1 MNAITHYLKLFQG
14 GPFMDEKL
22 AFQMRQISKYLGRL
36 KEVAQ
41 TSREDYLNNSIL
53 QSATERYLQLC
64 IESCINVG
72 NRLISMLQV
81 DQQFDAP
88 KTYADVFRELEK
100 HHITQNLEPAMIE
113 ITKFR
118 NRLVHVY
125 WDISPEVVYNI
136 IHDNLEDFNRYLK
149 QIALYLTENNL

>member
-1 MNAITHYLKLFQG
+1 
-14 GPFMDEKL
+14 MDEKL

-36 KEVAQ
+36 KEVAK
-41 TSREDYLNNSIL
+41 TSLEDYLNNSIL
-53 QSATERYLQLC
+53 QSASERYLQLC

-81 DQQFDAP
+81 DQQFAAP

-100 HHITQNLEPAMIE
+100 HRITQDLEPAMIE
-113 ITKFR
+113 ITRFR

-125 WDISPEVVYNI
+125 WDISPEVVYTI
-136 IHDNLEDFNRYLK
+136 IHDNLGDINRYLK
-149 QIALYLTENNL
+149 QIALYVTENNL

>member
-1 MNAITHYLKLFQG
+1 
-14 GPFMDEKL
+14 MDEKL
-22 AFQMRQISKYLGRL
+22 AFQIRQISKYLGRL
-36 KEVAQ
+36 KEVAK
-41 TSREDYLNNSIL
+41 TSREEYLANSLL

-81 DQQFDAP
+81 DLQFDAP

-100 HHITQNLEPAMIE
+100 HKIIRDIEPAMLDM
-113 ITKFR
+113 TKFR

-125 WDISPEVVYNI
+125 WDISPEVVFTI
-136 IHDNLEDFNRYLK
+136 LQTSIKDIDRFLG
-149 QIALYLTENNL
+149 QVALYISDNNL

>member
-1 MNAITHYLKLFQG
+1 
-14 GPFMDEKL
+14 MDEKL
-22 AFQMRQISKYLGRL
+22 AFQMRQISKNLGRL
-36 KEVAQ
+36 KEVAK

-53 QSATERYLQLC
+53 QSASERYLQLC
-64 IESCINVG
+64 IESCINLG
-72 NRLISMLQV
+72 NRLISILQV

-100 HHITQNLEPAMIE
+100 HRITQNLEPAMIE

-125 WDISPEVVYNI
+125 WEISPEVVYNI
-136 IHDNLEDFNRYLK
+136 IHGNLEDINRYLSR
-149 QIALYLTENNL
+149 LPSM

>member
-1 MNAITHYLKLFQG
+1 
-14 GPFMDEKL
+14 MDEKL
-22 AFQMRQISKYLGRL
+22 AFQLRQISKYYERL
-36 KEVAQ
+36 KEIAQ
-41 TSREDYLNNSIL
+41 TSREDYMNNSIL

-64 IESCINVG
+64 IESCINAG

-81 DQQFDAP
+81 DQQFEAP
-88 KTYADVFRELEK
+88 NTYADVFRELEK
-100 HHITQNLEPAMIE
+100 HRVTRDLEPAMIE

-136 IHDNLEDFNRYLK
+136 IHDKLEDINRYLK
-149 QIALYLTENNL
+149 QVALYVTENNL

>member
-1 MNAITHYLKLFQG
+1 
-14 GPFMDEKL
+14 MDEKL

-88 KTYADVFRELEK
+88 KTYADVFRESEK

>member
-1 MNAITHYLKLFQG
+1 
-14 GPFMDEKL
+14 MDEKL
-22 AFQMRQISKYLGRL
+22 AFQIRQISKYLGRL
-36 KEVAQ
+36 KEVAK
-41 TSREDYLNNSIL
+41 TSREEYLANSLL

-81 DQQFDAP
+81 DLQFDAP

-100 HHITQNLEPAMIE
+100 HKIIQDIEPAMLDM
-113 ITKFR
+113 TKFR

-125 WDISPEVVYNI
+125 WDISPEVVFTI
-136 IHDNLEDFNRYLK
+136 LQTSIKDIDRFLG
-149 QIALYLTENNL
+149 QVALYISDKNL

>member
-1 MNAITHYLKLFQG
+1 
-14 GPFMDEKL
+14 MDEKL
-22 AFQMRQISKYLGRL
+22 AFQMRHISKYLGRL
-36 KEVAQ
+36 KEVAK
-41 TSREDYLNNSIL
+41 TPREDYLNNSIL

-72 NRLISMLQV
+72 NRLISMLQ
-81 DQQFDAP
+81 FEAP

-100 HHITQNLEPAMIE
+100 HRVTLDLEPAMIE

-136 IHDNLEDFNRYLK
+136 IQNRLKDINWYLK
-149 QIALYLTENNL
+149 QIALYVTENKL

>member
-1 MNAITHYLKLFQG
+1 
-14 GPFMDEKL
+14 MDEKL
-22 AFQMRQISKYLGRL
+22 AFQIRQISKYLGRL
-36 KEVAQ
+36 LELAK
-41 TSREDYLNNSIL
+41 TSREDYLSNSIL
-53 QSATERYLQLC
+53 QSASERYLQLC

-81 DQQFDAP
+81 DQQFEAP

-100 HHITQNLEPAMIE
+100 HNITHNLEPAMIE

-125 WDISPEVVYNI
+125 WDISPEVIYSI
-136 IHDNLEDFNRYLK
+136 IHDNLEDIQEFLK
-149 QIALYLTENNL
+149 QIALYVKDKNL

>member
-1 MNAITHYLKLFQG
+1 MNATTRYLKLFQG

-36 KEVAQ
+36 KEVAK

-81 DQQFDAP
+81 DQQFEAP

-100 HHITQNLEPAMIE
+100 HRITQDLEPAMIE

-125 WDISPEVVYNI
+125 WDISPEVVYTI
-136 IHDNLEDFNRYLK
+136 IHDNLEDINRYLK
-149 QIALYLTENNL
+149 QIALYVTENNL

>member
-1 MNAITHYLKLFQG
+1 
-14 GPFMDEKL
+14 MDEKL
-22 AFQMRQISKYLGRL
+22 VFQMRQISKYQGRL

-41 TSREDYLNNSIL
+41 TSREEYLSNLIL

-72 NRLISMLQV
+72 NRLISILQV
-81 DQQFDAP
+81 DQQFEVP

-100 HHITQNLEPAMIE
+100 HRIIQGLAPAMIE

-136 IHDNLEDFNRYLK
+136 IQENLEDINLYLK
-149 QIALYLTENNL
+149 QIALYVSENHL

>member
-1 MNAITHYLKLFQG
+1 
-14 GPFMDEKL
+14 MDEKL
-22 AFQMRQISKYLGRL
+22 AFQMRQISKYLERL
-36 KEVAQ
+36 KEIAK
-41 TSREDYLNNSIL
+41 TSRQDYLDDSLL
-53 QSATERYLQLC
+53 QSASERYLQLC

-72 NRLISMLQV
+72 NRLISILQV
-81 DQQFDAP
+81 DQQFEAP

-100 HHITQNLEPAMIE
+100 HRITQNLEPAMIE

-136 IHDNLEDFNRYLK
+136 IHNNLEEINQYLK
-149 QIALYLTENNL
+149 QIALYVTEKNL